1 MQIATRSPFGE
12 ATSIR
17 QREGHGEFCAPDL
30 LTMLK
35 DLLQAVQNNAETG
48 ADWIKILL
56 TGGGLATVISFIKS
70 LIDGRNTKKL
80 NDAQVMKIQEE
91 VETIVWRRVMD
102 ELERTYTTNAQ
113 LKEALGER
121 DRKIAALQYEID
133 EKTQRIQKLER
144 VIGEL
149 RAGESKNVRHISDLE
164 AEILLLQDKVKEL
177 EKERDVLRE
186 QLKKYQLKEGEQD

>member
-1 MQIATRSPFGE
+1 
-12 ATSIR
+12 
-17 QREGHGEFCAPDL
+17 
-30 LTMLK
+30 MLK